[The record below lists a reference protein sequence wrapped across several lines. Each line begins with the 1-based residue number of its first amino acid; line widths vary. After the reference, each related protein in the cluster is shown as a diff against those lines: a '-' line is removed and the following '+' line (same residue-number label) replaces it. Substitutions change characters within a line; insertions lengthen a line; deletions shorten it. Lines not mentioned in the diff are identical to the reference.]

1 MAAIFETEFR
11 DLVDADGNVTKASTA
26 KFVAISLADH
36 ANDEGE
42 GAYPGIDKT
51 VKKTNLSRTCVINTL
66 DALKYNGIITLQG
79 SSRFGTNNYTI
90 NPECFVKVE
99 GGKSRVLVNPVD
111 LQSQPGVLQVVNPV
125 DPNHTLTKQETSN
138 VLTARDFQEAGE
150 KVEKILAMSKEGAGG
165 WHGRE
170 LVPPHLLKYA
180 DWWNS
185 KSGQTMKGKVN
196 KEWFKAF
203 NEWYS
208 NAIEIST
215 LDEVYRIEIAWKK
228 IIAKPSEL
236 TVKAIAIQAL
246 PKPAPQTEGVTSGYF
261 A

>member
-1 MAAIFETEFR
+1 MSAIFETEFR

-36 ANDEGE
+36 ANDDGE

-51 VKKTNLSRTCVINTL
+51 AKKTNLSRNCVINTL
-66 DALKYNGIITLQG
+66 DALKHNGIITLQG

-99 GGKSRVLVNPVD
+99 GGKSRVLVHPVD
-111 LQSQPGVLQVVNPV
+111 CLGTPSVLEGVHPV
-125 DPNHTLTKQETSN
+125 DPNHTLNKQETSN

-150 KVEKILAMSKEGAGG
+150 KVEKIIAIQGVAGA
-165 WHGRE
+165 WQGRE

-180 DWWNS
+180 DWWNG
-185 KSGQTMKGKVN
+185 KSGQVMKGKVN

-208 NAIEIST
+208 NGLEIST
-215 LDEVYRIEIAWKK
+215 LDEVYQLEVAWKK
-228 IIAKPSEL
+228 VIAKPSEL
-236 TVKAIAIQAL
+236 TTKAIAIQAL
-246 PKPAPQTEGVTSGYF
+246 PKPTQQRQEGVSSGYF